1 MALTTLPYPSLD
13 FVPLDILTA
22 EEMNQIVANYTAI
35 NNSTIGTSQ
44 LADSSITTNKL
55 ANKSV
60 TSDKVDFATLPGSA
74 GATAVSGKMS
84 GTSWANIGNAF
95 TAPSN
100 GLYFASA
107 IFNQNGNPGGTAFIM
122 SARIVAAGN
131 ALSAGAPSVA
141 NFAGNNNCTITLSR
155 MAWLIAGQTIQMQ
168 GRTEN
173 WSGGVAGKMEIT
185 RVY

>member
-1 MALTTLPYPSLD
+1 MSH
-13 FVPLDILTA
+13 
-22 EEMNQIVANYTAI
+22 
-35 NNSTIGTSQ
+35 
-44 LADSSITTNKL
+44 
-55 ANKSV
+55 SV
-60 TSDKVDFATLPGSA
+60 DWATLPGSA
-74 GATAVSGKMS
+74 GATTVSGTMS
-84 GTSWANIGNAF
+84 GTSWANIGGAF

-107 IFNQNGNPGGTAFIM
+107 IFSQNGNPGGTAFIM
-122 SARIVAAGN
+122 GGRIVAAGN
-131 ALSAGAPSVA
+131 ALSASAPSVA

-155 MAWLIAGQTIQMQ
+155 MVWLAAGQTIQMQ